1 MSGNDFKPQLKF
13 KKSAKKEW
21 DALDSKVRD
30 SFKKKLKKRAKSL
43 EELKPQK
50 HKLSGVELCYKIK
63 LRSDGYRLVY
73 QVTET
78 SNGEFD
84 IVVTVITVD
93 RREDV
98 YETLKAKLNKAD
110 ADISDSLR
118 IIALRNDGDE

>member
-21 DALDSKVRD
+21 DALDSKVRE
-30 SFKKKLKKRAKSL
+30 SFKKKLKKRAQSL

-50 HKLSGVELCYKIK
+50 HKLSGVERCYKIK

-78 SNGEFD
+78 SSGKFS
-84 IVVTVITVD
+84 IVITVITVD

-98 YETLKAKLNKAD
+98 YETLKVKLQKAD

-118 IIALRNDGDE
+118 IIKLRNDNE

>member
-21 DALDSKVRD
+21 DALDSKVRE
-30 SFKKKLKKRAKSL
+30 SFKKKLKKRAQSL

-50 HKLSGVELCYKIK
+50 HKLSGVERCYKIK

-78 SNGEFD
+78 SSGKFS
-84 IVVTVITVD
+84 IVITVITVD

-98 YETLKAKLNKAD
+98 YETLKTKLKKAD

-118 IIALRNDGDE
+118 IIELRDDDE

>member
-21 DALDSKVRD
+21 DALDSKVRE
-30 SFKKKLKKRAKSL
+30 SFKKKLKKRAQSL

-50 HKLSGVELCYKIK
+50 HKLSGVERCYKIK

-78 SNGEFD
+78 SSGKFS
-84 IVVTVITVD
+84 IVITVITVD

-98 YETLKAKLNKAD
+98 YETLKVKLQKAD

-118 IIALRNDGDE
+118 IIKLRDDDE

>member
-21 DALDSKVRD
+21 DALDSKVRE
-30 SFKKKLKKRAKSL
+30 SFKKKLKKRAQSL

-50 HKLSGVELCYKIK
+50 HKLSGVERCYKIK

-78 SNGEFD
+78 SSGKFS
-84 IVVTVITVD
+84 IVIKVITVD

-98 YETLKAKLNKAD
+98 YETLKVKLQKAD

-118 IIALRNDGDE
+118 IIKLRNDNE